1 MGVVPL
7 MQMLLVNPP
16 GQPLPEGTFDL
27 VGEFGWNVTSVA
39 SYRAAVRAAGNTEIN
54 AVILTDPGDDAG
66 DNRDA
71 FEDLVRVIDGR
82 RVATVVLSDHPKSR
96 AENCPSLIDTVDRTI
111 SLAELRG
118 RLAMIDRYHGLIT
131 HMERELDNMQR
142 LGKRL
147 NRHFVEFDQ
156 EMRLA
161 GRLQKDFL
169 PNITH
174 PIENVQFASV
184 FRPASWVSGDI
195 YDVFRIDE
203 ENTGFYVV
211 DAVGHGMA
219 ASLLTM
225 FIKRSIV
232 SKKVSDNGYRIL
244 TPSETMVILNA
255 ALSDQSLP
263 NCQFVTACY
272 GLFNHRTLTL
282 QYARGGHPYPMLI
295 TPSGVMSELKTPG
308 GLLGIFESEEFPTFS
323 TQLRHGDKL
332 LIYTDGVELAF
343 QTGDSDTNDILSYK
357 RTLEKLANQPIREL
371 TRKFEEQMDAKV
383 GSLEPRD
390 DVTLLGLE
398 VLTG

>member
-1 MGVVPL
+1 MGAVRL
-7 MQMLLVNPP
+7 MQVLLVNPP
-16 GQPLPEGTFDL
+16 GQNLPAGTADL
-27 VGEFGWNVTSVA
+27 MGEFGWNVTSVT
-39 SYRAAVRAAGNTEIN
+39 SYRDAVRAAGDTRIN
-54 AVILTDPGDDAG
+54 AVVLAEPVGETNDGIE
-66 DNRDA
+66 A

-82 RVATVVLSDHPKSR
+82 RVATVMLSDRPKPHT
-96 AENCPSLIDTVDRTI
+96 ENDRSLIDTVDRTI
-111 SLAELRG
+111 CLAELRG
-118 RLAMIDRYHGLIT
+118 RLAMIDRFHGLVT

-161 GRLQKDFL
+161 GRLQQDFL
-169 PNITH
+169 PDISA

-203 ENTGFYVV
+203 DVTGFYVV

-225 FIKRSIV
+225 FIKRAIV
-232 SKKVSDNGYRIL
+232 SKQVSNEGYKIL
-244 TPSETMVILNA
+244 TPSETMATLNA

-295 TPSGVMSELKTPG
+295 TPDGVMSELKTPG

-323 TQLRHGDKL
+323 TQLRPGDKL

-343 QTGDSDTNDILSYK
+343 QAGNPDTNDILSYQH
-357 RTLEKLANQPIREL
+357 TLEALADQPIREL
-371 TRKFEEQMDAKV
+371 ARRFEEQMDAKV

-398 VLTG
+398 VLYR